1 MRRSNDHLLRAVT
14 GEPVWI
20 PACRPGH
27 CEGRL

>member
-1 MRRSNDHLLRAVT
+1 MRRSNDHLLRAA

-20 PACRPGH
+20 PARRPGH